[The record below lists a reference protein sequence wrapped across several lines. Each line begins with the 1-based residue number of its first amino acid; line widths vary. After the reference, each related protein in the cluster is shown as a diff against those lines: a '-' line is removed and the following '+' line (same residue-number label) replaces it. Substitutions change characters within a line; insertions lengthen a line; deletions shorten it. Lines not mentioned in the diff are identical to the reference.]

1 VPITISDPRTT
12 GPAQAG
18 AGDMFLSITGAK
30 SGPIAG
36 EAQDSKHKNEIEVLG
51 WSWGMQGKQALGGGS
66 AATGRA
72 TIRELKVLKR
82 LDKSSTALMS
92 ALRGN
97 ESIKAK
103 LTLRKTGKGQLEYLT
118 IEIEDGRVLSLD
130 IQAGDASN
138 GGALSEVISLTF
150 NTITVSYTPQGP
162 DGQALGGTQ
171 FHDQWN
177 TVTEQG

>member
-1 VPITISDPRTT
+1 
-12 GPAQAG
+12 
-18 AGDMFLSITGAK
+18 MFLSVTGQK
-30 SGPIAG
+30 SGPING

-51 WSWGMQGKQALGGGS
+51 WSWGMQGKQSLGGPSG
-66 AATGRA
+66 ATGRV

-82 LDKSSTALMS
+82 VDRSSTALMS

-97 ESIKAK
+97 ETIKAK
-103 LTLRKTGKGQLEYLT
+103 LTLRKSGKGQLEYLI

-138 GGALSEVISLTF
+138 SGALNEVITLTF
-150 NTITVSYTPQGP
+150 NTITISYTPQGP
-162 DGQALGGTQ
+162 DGQALGGMQ

-177 TVTEQG
+177 TATEQG